1 MIKKLF
7 TTSLISAA
15 AILISACSSTPE
27 RPAWLD
33 GMDANYPANVYLTAS
48 GQAQTSSV
56 ADNRAL
62 ANLAKIFE
70 VSIADESIDFSEA
83 TISQS
88 NVSGSTVRQVDNK
101 QTLSR
106 FVNTQAQQVLQG
118 TSIVERWQD
127 PVTGQQSSLAVM
139 KKAPAAALF
148 MQSVRAA
155 DEQTSAAVKY
165 AEQQAPNPLLA
176 LSSLESARQ
185 RQITRLNDNNNL
197 RVVTGNDVNV
207 EYSVETLTQMI
218 KSRLAAL
225 SFSTSATDE
234 QALLSLQSAA
244 SDVGVQLTDESQY
257 KLVLTLDKG
266 TPEQRQ
272 AWYWLRGNVVLNVMD
287 GNNSISSQRWPF
299 KISAQSE
306 QLLEQRLAV
315 KLTAELP
322 AYVYQLLT
330 PEVK

>member
-1 MIKKLF
+1 MMNKLF
-7 TTSLISAA
+7 STSLISAA
-15 AILISACSSTPE
+15 AILLSACSSTPE
-27 RPAWLD
+27 RPNWLD
-33 GMDANYPANVYLTAS
+33 GADVNYPANVYLTAS
-48 GQAQTSSV
+48 GQAQTASV

-83 TISQS
+83 SISQS
-88 NVSGSTVRQVDNK
+88 NASGSTIRQVDNK

-118 TSIVERWQD
+118 VSIAERWQD

-139 KKAPAAALF
+139 KRAPAAALF
-148 MQSVRAA
+148 MQSIRAA
-155 DEQTSAAVKY
+155 DDQTSAAVKY
-165 AEQQAPNPLLA
+165 AEQQAPNPLIA

-197 RVVTGNDVNV
+197 RVVTGNDINV

-218 KSRLAAL
+218 KIRLAAL
-225 SFSTSATDE
+225 SFTTSATDE
-234 QALLSLQSAA
+234 QALLSLQGAA
-244 SDVGVQLTDESQY
+244 SEVGVQLKDNSQY

-266 TPEQRQ
+266 AVEQRQ
-272 AWYWLRGNVVLNVMD
+272 AWYWLRGNIVLHVMD
-287 GNNSISSQRWPF
+287 GNNSISNKRWPF

-306 QLLEQRLAV
+306 QLLEQRLAA
-315 KLTAELP
+315 KLTMKLP
-322 AYVYQLLT
+322 AYVYQILT

>member
-1 MIKKLF
+1 MINKF
-7 TTSLISAA
+7 FSTSLISAA
-15 AILISACSSTPE
+15 AILMSACSSTPE

-33 GMDANYPANVYLTAS
+33 GADVNYPENVYLSAS
-48 GQAQTSSV
+48 GQAKSASV

-83 TISQS
+83 SISQS
-88 NVSGSTVRQVDNK
+88 NASGSTIRQVDNK

-118 TSIVERWQD
+118 TRIVERWQD
-127 PVTGQQSSLAVM
+127 PVSGEQSSLAVM

-148 MQSVRAA
+148 MQSIRAA

-165 AEQQAPNPLLA
+165 AEQQAPNPLIA

-197 RVVTGNDVNV
+197 RVVTGNDINV
-207 EYSVETLTQMI
+207 EYSVETLTKMI

-225 SFSTSATDE
+225 SFSTLATDD
-234 QALLSLQSAA
+234 QALLSLQGGA
-244 SDVGVQLTDESQY
+244 SEVGVQLKDDSQY

-266 TPEQRQ
+266 AVEQRQ
-272 AWYWLRGNVVLNVMD
+272 AWYWLRGNIVLNVMD
-287 GNNSISSQRWPF
+287 GNSSISNKRWPF

-306 QLLEQRLAV
+306 QLLEQRLAT
-315 KLTAELP
+315 KLSSELP
-322 AYVYQLLT
+322 GYVYQVLT
-330 PEVK
+330 PEI

>member
-1 MIKKLF
+1 MINKF
-7 TTSLISAA
+7 FSTSLISAA
-15 AILISACSSTPE
+15 AILMSACSSTPE

-33 GMDANYPANVYLTAS
+33 GADVNYPENVYLSAS
-48 GQAQTSSV
+48 GQAKSASV

-83 TISQS
+83 SISQS
-88 NVSGSTVRQVDNK
+88 NASGSTIRQVDNK

-118 TSIVERWQD
+118 TRIVERWQD
-127 PVTGQQSSLAVM
+127 PVSGQQSSLAVM

-148 MQSVRAA
+148 MQSIRAA

-165 AEQQAPNPLLA
+165 AEQQAPNPLIA

-197 RVVTGNDVNV
+197 RVVTGNDINV
-207 EYSVETLTQMI
+207 EYSVETLTKMI

-225 SFSTSATDE
+225 SFSTLATDE
-234 QALLSLQSAA
+234 QALLSLQGGA
-244 SDVGVQLTDESQY
+244 SEVGVQLKDDSQY

-266 TPEQRQ
+266 AVEQRQ
-272 AWYWLRGNVVLNVMD
+272 AWYWLRGNIVLNVMD
-287 GNNSISSQRWPF
+287 GNSSISNKRWPF

-306 QLLEQRLAV
+306 QLLEQRLAT
-315 KLTAELP
+315 KLSTELP
-322 AYVYQLLT
+322 GYVYQVLT
-330 PEVK
+330 PEI

>member
-1 MIKKLF
+1 MINKLF
-7 TTSLISAA
+7 SSSVIAA
-15 AILISACSSTPE
+15 TAILLSACSSTPE
-27 RPAWLD
+27 APAWLD
-33 GMDANYPANVYLTAS
+33 GADVNYPTNVYLTAS
-48 GQAQTSSV
+48 GQAQSSSV

-83 TISQS
+83 SISQS
-88 NVSGSTVRQVDNK
+88 NASGSTVRQVENK

-148 MQSVRAA
+148 MQSIRAA
-155 DEQTSAAVKY
+155 DEQTNAAVKY
-165 AEQQAPNPLLA
+165 AEQQAPNPLIA
-176 LSSLESARQ
+176 LSALESARE

-207 EYSVETLTQMI
+207 LYSVETLTQMI
-218 KSRLAAL
+218 KTRLAAL
-225 SFSTSATDE
+225 AFATSATDE
-234 QALLSLQSAA
+234 QALLSLQSGAA
-244 SDVGVQLTDESQY
+244 EVGVQLQDDSQY
-257 KLVLTLDKG
+257 QLVLTLNKG
-266 TPEQRQ
+266 AVEQRQ
-272 AWYWLRGNVVLNVMD
+272 AWYWLQGNVVLNVMD
-287 GNNSISSQRWPF
+287 GDKSIANKRWPF

-315 KLTAELP
+315 KLNAALP
-322 AYVYQLLT
+322 DYVYQVLT
-330 PEVK
+330 PEL

>member
-1 MIKKLF
+1 MINKLF
-7 TTSLISAA
+7 STSLISAA

-27 RPAWLD
+27 RPTWLD
-33 GMDANYPANVYLTAS
+33 GADVNYPASVYLTAS
-48 GQAQTSSV
+48 GQAKSTSV

-83 TISQS
+83 SISQS
-88 NVSGSTVRQVDNK
+88 NASGSTIRQVDNK

-118 TSIVERWQD
+118 THIVERWQD
-127 PVTGQQSSLAVM
+127 PVTGQLSSLAVM

-148 MQSVRAA
+148 MQSIRAA

-165 AEQQAPNPLLA
+165 AEQQAPNPLIA
-176 LSSLESARQ
+176 LSALESARQ
-185 RQITRLNDNNNL
+185 RQITRLNDDNNL
-197 RVVTGNDVNV
+197 RVVTGNDINV

-225 SFSTSATDE
+225 SFATSAADE
-234 QALLSLQSAA
+234 QVLLSLQGAA
-244 SDVGVQLTDESQY
+244 SEVGVQLKDDSQY

-266 TPEQRQ
+266 AVEQRQ

-287 GNNSISSQRWPF
+287 GNKSISNQRWPF

-306 QLLEQRLAV
+306 PLLEQRLAA
-315 KLTAELP
+315 KLSTDLP
-322 AYVYQLLT
+322 GYVYQVLT
-330 PEVK
+330 PEM

>member
-1 MIKKLF
+1 MMNKLF
-7 TTSLISAA
+7 STSLISAA
-15 AILISACSSTPE
+15 AILLSACSSTPE
-27 RPAWLD
+27 RPNWLD
-33 GMDANYPANVYLTAS
+33 GADVNYPANVYLTAS
-48 GQAQTSSV
+48 GQAQTASV

-62 ANLAKIFE
+62 ANLVKIFE

-83 TISQS
+83 SISQS
-88 NVSGSTVRQVDNK
+88 NASGSTIRQVDNK

-118 TSIVERWQD
+118 VSIAERWQD

-139 KKAPAAALF
+139 KRAPAAALF
-148 MQSVRAA
+148 MQSIRAA
-155 DEQTSAAVKY
+155 DDQTSAAVKY
-165 AEQQAPNPLLA
+165 AEQQAPNPLIA

-197 RVVTGNDVNV
+197 RVVTGNDINV

-218 KSRLAAL
+218 KTRLAAL
-225 SFSTSATDE
+225 SFTTSATDE
-234 QALLSLQSAA
+234 QALLSLQGAA
-244 SDVGVQLTDESQY
+244 SEVGVQLKDNSQY

-266 TPEQRQ
+266 AVEQRQ
-272 AWYWLRGNVVLNVMD
+272 AWYWLRGNIVLHVMD
-287 GNNSISSQRWPF
+287 GNNSISNKRWPF

-306 QLLEQRLAV
+306 QLLEQRLAA
-315 KLTAELP
+315 KLTMKLP
-322 AYVYQLLT
+322 AYVYQILT

>member
-7 TTSLISAA
+7 ATSLISVA
-15 AILISACSSTPE
+15 AILLSACSSTPE
-27 RPAWLD
+27 RPTWLD
-33 GMDANYPANVYLTAS
+33 GADVHYPANVYLIAS
-48 GQAQTSSV
+48 GQAKTSSV

-62 ANLAKIFE
+62 ANLAKIFA

-83 TISQS
+83 SISQS
-88 NVSGSTVRQVDNK
+88 NASGSTIRQVDNK

-118 TSIVERWQD
+118 TGIVERWLD
-127 PVTGQQSSLAVM
+127 PVSGLQSSLAVM

-148 MQSVRAA
+148 MQSIRAA
-155 DEQTSAAVKY
+155 DEQTRGAVKY
-165 AEQQAPNPLLA
+165 AEQQAPNPLIA
-176 LSSLESARQ
+176 LSALESARE

-197 RVVTGNDVNV
+197 RVVTGNDINV

-218 KSRLAAL
+218 KTRLAAL
-225 SFSTSATDE
+225 SFATSASDE
-234 QALLSLQSAA
+234 QALLALQGGAA
-244 SDVGVQLTDESQY
+244 EVGVQLKDDSQY

-266 TPEQRQ
+266 AVEQRQ
-272 AWYWLRGNVVLNVMD
+272 AWYWLRGNVVLTVMD
-287 GNNSISSQRWPF
+287 GHSSIANQRWPF

-315 KLTAELP
+315 KLSAALP
-322 AYVYQLLT
+322 DYVYQVLT
-330 PEVK
+330 PEM

>member
-1 MIKKLF
+1 MINKF
-7 TTSLISAA
+7 FSTSLISAA
-15 AILISACSSTPE
+15 AILMSACSSTPE
-27 RPAWLD
+27 RPTWLD
-33 GMDANYPANVYLTAS
+33 GADINYPANVYLTAS
-48 GQAQTSSV
+48 GQAKSTSV

-83 TISQS
+83 SISQS
-88 NVSGSTVRQVDNK
+88 NASGSTIRQVDNK

-118 TSIVERWQD
+118 TGIVERWQD
-127 PVTGQQSSLAVM
+127 PVSGQQSSLAVM

-148 MQSVRAA
+148 MQSIRAA

-165 AEQQAPNPLLA
+165 AEQQAPNPLIA

-185 RQITRLNDNNNL
+185 RQIIRLNDNNNL
-197 RVVTGNDVNV
+197 RVVTGNDINV

-225 SFSTSATDE
+225 SFATSATDE
-234 QALLSLQSAA
+234 QALLSLQGAA
-244 SDVGVQLTDESQY
+244 SEVGVQLKDDSQY

-266 TPEQRQ
+266 AVEQRQ
-272 AWYWLRGNVVLNVMD
+272 AWYWLRGNIVLNVMD
-287 GNNSISSQRWPF
+287 GNNSISNKRWPF
-299 KISAQSE
+299 KISAQSQ
-306 QLLEQRLAV
+306 QLLEQRLAA
-315 KLTAELP
+315 KLSTELP
-322 AYVYQLLT
+322 DYVYQVLT
-330 PEVK
+330 PEM

>member
-1 MIKKLF
+1 MINKF
-7 TTSLISAA
+7 FSTSLISAA
-15 AILISACSSTPE
+15 AILMSACSSTPE

-33 GMDANYPANVYLTAS
+33 GADVNYPENVYLSAS
-48 GQAQTSSV
+48 GQAKSASV

-83 TISQS
+83 SISQS
-88 NVSGSTVRQVDNK
+88 NASGSTIRQVDNK

-118 TSIVERWQD
+118 TRIVERWQD
-127 PVTGQQSSLAVM
+127 PVSGQQSSLAVM

-148 MQSVRAA
+148 MQSIRAA

-165 AEQQAPNPLLA
+165 AEQQAPNPLIA

-197 RVVTGNDVNV
+197 RVVTGNDINV
-207 EYSVETLTQMI
+207 EYSVETLTKMI

-225 SFSTSATDE
+225 SFSTLATDE
-234 QALLSLQSAA
+234 QALLSLQGGA
-244 SDVGVQLTDESQY
+244 SEVGVQLKDDSQY

-266 TPEQRQ
+266 AVEQRQ
-272 AWYWLRGNVVLNVMD
+272 AWYWLRGNIVLNVMD
-287 GNNSISSQRWPF
+287 GSRSISNKRWPF

-306 QLLEQRLAV
+306 QLLEQRLAT
-315 KLTAELP
+315 KLSTELP
-322 AYVYQLLT
+322 GYVYQVLT
-330 PEVK
+330 PEI

>member
-7 TTSLISAA
+7 STSLISVA
-15 AILISACSSTPE
+15 AILLSACSSTPE
-27 RPAWLD
+27 RPTWLD
-33 GMDANYPANVYLTAS
+33 GADVHYPANVYLTAS
-48 GQAQTSSV
+48 GQARTSSV

-83 TISQS
+83 SISQS
-88 NVSGSTVRQVDNK
+88 NASGSTIRQVENK

-118 TSIVERWQD
+118 TGIVERWQD
-127 PVTGQQSSLAVM
+127 PVSGQQSSLAVM

-148 MQSVRAA
+148 MQSIRAA

-165 AEQQAPNPLLA
+165 AEQQAPNPLIA
-176 LSSLESARQ
+176 LSALESARE

-197 RVVTGNDVNV
+197 RVVTGNDINV
-207 EYSVETLTQMI
+207 AYSVETLTQMI
-218 KSRLAAL
+218 KTRLAAL
-225 SFSTSATDE
+225 SFATSASDE
-234 QALLSLQSAA
+234 QTLLALQSGAA
-244 SDVGVQLTDESQY
+244 EVGVQLKDDSQY
-257 KLVLTLDKG
+257 KLVLTLEKG
-266 TPEQRQ
+266 AVEQRQ
-272 AWYWLRGNVVLNVMD
+272 AWYWLRGNVVLTVMD
-287 GNNSISSQRWPF
+287 GHSSIANKRWPF

-315 KLTAELP
+315 KLSADLP
-322 AYVYQLLT
+322 DYVYQVLT
-330 PEVK
+330 PKM

>member
-1 MIKKLF
+1 MINKF
-7 TTSLISAA
+7 FSTSLISAA
-15 AILISACSSTPE
+15 AILMSACSSTPE

-33 GMDANYPANVYLTAS
+33 GADVNYPENVYLSAS
-48 GQAQTSSV
+48 GQAKSASV

-83 TISQS
+83 SISQS
-88 NVSGSTVRQVDNK
+88 NASGSTIRQVDNK

-118 TSIVERWQD
+118 TRIIERWQD
-127 PVTGQQSSLAVM
+127 PVSGQQSSLAVM

-148 MQSVRAA
+148 MQSIRAA

-165 AEQQAPNPLLA
+165 AEQQAPNPLIA

-197 RVVTGNDVNV
+197 RVVTGNDINV
-207 EYSVETLTQMI
+207 EYSVETLTKMI

-225 SFSTSATDE
+225 SFSTLATDD
-234 QALLSLQSAA
+234 QALLSLQGGA
-244 SDVGVQLTDESQY
+244 SEVGVQLKDDSQY

-266 TPEQRQ
+266 AVEQRQ
-272 AWYWLRGNVVLNVMD
+272 AWYWLRGNIVLNVMD
-287 GNNSISSQRWPF
+287 GNSSISNKRWPF

-306 QLLEQRLAV
+306 QLLEQRLAT
-315 KLTAELP
+315 KLSTELP
-322 AYVYQLLT
+322 GYVYQVLT
-330 PEVK
+330 PEI

>member
-1 MIKKLF
+1 MINKF
-7 TTSLISAA
+7 FSISLISAA
-15 AILISACSSTPE
+15 AILMGACSSPPE
-27 RPAWLD
+27 RPTWLD
-33 GMDANYPANVYLTAS
+33 GTNVNYPANVYLTAS
-48 GQAQTSSV
+48 GQAKSSSV

-83 TISQS
+83 NISQS
-88 NVSGSTVRQVDNK
+88 NASGTTVRQVDNK

-118 TSIVERWQD
+118 TSITERWQD

-148 MQSVRAA
+148 MQSIRAA

-165 AEQQAPNPLLA
+165 AEQQAPNPLIA
-176 LSSLESARQ
+176 LSALESARE

-197 RVVTGNDVNV
+197 RVVTGNDINV

-225 SFSTSATDE
+225 SFATSATDE
-234 QALLSLQSAA
+234 QALLSLQSGAA
-244 SDVGVQLTDESQY
+244 EVGVQLKDDSQY

-266 TPEQRQ
+266 AVEQRQ
-272 AWYWLRGNVVLNVMD
+272 AWYWLQGNIVLHVMD
-287 GNNSISSQRWPF
+287 GTKSIANQRWPF

-315 KLTAELP
+315 KLNKALP
-322 AYVYQLLT
+322 GYVYQVLT
-330 PEVK
+330 PKM

>member
-1 MIKKLF
+1 MINKLF
-7 TTSLISAA
+7 STSLISAA
-15 AILISACSSTPE
+15 AILMSACSSTPE
-27 RPAWLD
+27 RPTWLD
-33 GMDANYPANVYLTAS
+33 GADVNYPQNVYLTAS
-48 GQAQTSSV
+48 GQAKTNSV

-83 TISQS
+83 NISQS
-88 NVSGSTVRQVDNK
+88 NVSGTTVRQVDNK

-148 MQSVRAA
+148 MQSIRAA

-165 AEQQAPNPLLA
+165 AEQQAPNPLIA
-176 LSSLESARQ
+176 LSALESARE

-197 RVVTGNDVNV
+197 RVVTGNDINV

-225 SFSTSATDE
+225 SFATAATDE
-234 QALLSLQSAA
+234 QALLSLQSGAA
-244 SDVGVQLTDESQY
+244 EVGVQLKDDSQY

-266 TPEQRQ
+266 AVEQRQ
-272 AWYWLRGNVVLNVMD
+272 AWYWLQGNVVLNVMD
-287 GNNSISSQRWPF
+287 GTKSIANKRWPF

-315 KLTAELP
+315 KLNKALP
-322 AYVYQLLT
+322 GYVYQVLT
-330 PEVK
+330 PKM

>member
-1 MIKKLF
+1 MINKF
-7 TTSLISAA
+7 FSTSLISAA
-15 AILISACSSTPE
+15 AILMSACSSTPE
-27 RPAWLD
+27 RPTWLD
-33 GMDANYPANVYLTAS
+33 SADVNYPANVYLTAS
-48 GQAQTSSV
+48 GQAKSTSV

-83 TISQS
+83 SISQS
-88 NVSGSTVRQVDNK
+88 NASGSTIRQVDNK

-118 TSIVERWQD
+118 TRIVERWQD
-127 PVTGQQSSLAVM
+127 PVTGQQSSLAIM

-148 MQSVRAA
+148 MQSIRAA

-165 AEQQAPNPLLA
+165 AEQQAPNPLIA

-197 RVVTGNDVNV
+197 RVVTGNDINV

-225 SFSTSATDE
+225 SFATTATDE
-234 QALLSLQSAA
+234 QALLSLQGAA
-244 SDVGVQLTDESQY
+244 SEVGVLLSNDSQY

-266 TPEQRQ
+266 AVEQRQ

-287 GNNSISSQRWPF
+287 GNKSISNKRWPF
-299 KISAQSE
+299 KISAQSK
-306 QLLEQRLAV
+306 QLLEQRLAT
-315 KLTAELP
+315 KLSTELP
-322 AYVYQLLT
+322 DYVYQVLT
-330 PEVK
+330 PEM

>member
-1 MIKKLF
+1 MINKF
-7 TTSLISAA
+7 FSTSLISAA
-15 AILISACSSTPE
+15 AILMSACSSTPE
-27 RPAWLD
+27 RPTWLD
-33 GMDANYPANVYLTAS
+33 GADINYPANVYLTAS
-48 GQAQTSSV
+48 GQAKSASV

-83 TISQS
+83 STSQS
-88 NVSGSTVRQVDNK
+88 NASGSTIRQVDNK

-118 TSIVERWQD
+118 TRIVERWQD
-127 PVTGQQSSLAVM
+127 PISGQQSSLAVM

-148 MQSVRAA
+148 MQSIRAA

-165 AEQQAPNPLLA
+165 AEQQAPNPLIA
-176 LSSLESARQ
+176 LSSLETARQ

-197 RVVTGNDVNV
+197 RVVTGNDINV

-225 SFSTSATDE
+225 SFSTSATDD
-234 QALLSLQSAA
+234 QALLSLQGGA
-244 SDVGVQLTDESQY
+244 SEVGVQLKDDSQY

-266 TPEQRQ
+266 AVEQRQ
-272 AWYWLRGNVVLNVMD
+272 AWYWLRGNIVLNVMD
-287 GNNSISSQRWPF
+287 GNRSISNKRWPF
-299 KISAQSE
+299 KISAQSK
-306 QLLEQRLAV
+306 QLLEQRLAT
-315 KLTAELP
+315 KLSTALP
-322 AYVYQLLT
+322 DYVYQVLT
-330 PEVK
+330 PEI

>member
-7 TTSLISAA
+7 STSLISVA
-15 AILISACSSTPE
+15 AILLSACSSIPE
-27 RPAWLD
+27 RPTWLD
-33 GMDANYPANVYLTAS
+33 GADVHYPANVYLTAS
-48 GQAQTSSV
+48 GQAKTSSV

-83 TISQS
+83 SISQS
-88 NVSGSTVRQVDNK
+88 NASGSTIRQVENK

-118 TSIVERWQD
+118 TGIVERWQD
-127 PVTGQQSSLAVM
+127 PVSGQQSSLAVM

-148 MQSVRAA
+148 MQSIRAA

-165 AEQQAPNPLLA
+165 AEQQAPNPLIA
-176 LSSLESARQ
+176 LSALESARE

-197 RVVTGNDVNV
+197 RVVTGNDINV
-207 EYSVETLTQMI
+207 AYSVETLTQMI
-218 KSRLAAL
+218 KTRLAAL
-225 SFSTSATDE
+225 SFATSASDE
-234 QALLSLQSAA
+234 QALLALQGGAA
-244 SDVGVQLTDESQY
+244 EVGVQLKDDSQY
-257 KLVLTLDKG
+257 KLVLTLEKG
-266 TPEQRQ
+266 AVEQRQ
-272 AWYWLRGNVVLNVMD
+272 AWYWLRGNVVLTVMD
-287 GNNSISSQRWPF
+287 GHSSIANKRWPF

-315 KLTAELP
+315 KLSADLP
-322 AYVYQLLT
+322 DYVYQVLT
-330 PEVK
+330 PKM

>member
-1 MIKKLF
+1 MINKLF
-7 TTSLISAA
+7 SSSVIAA
-15 AILISACSSTPE
+15 TAILLSACSSTPE
-27 RPAWLD
+27 APAWLD
-33 GMDANYPANVYLTAS
+33 GADVNYPTNVYLTAS
-48 GQAQTSSV
+48 GQAQSSSV

-70 VSIADESIDFSEA
+70 VSIADASIDFSEA
-83 TISQS
+83 SISQS
-88 NVSGSTVRQVDNK
+88 NASGSTVRQVENK

-148 MQSVRAA
+148 MQSIRAA
-155 DEQTSAAVKY
+155 DEQTNAAVKY
-165 AEQQAPNPLLA
+165 AEQQAPNPLIA
-176 LSSLESARQ
+176 LSALESARE

-207 EYSVETLTQMI
+207 LYSVETLTQMI
-218 KSRLAAL
+218 KTRLAAL
-225 SFSTSATDE
+225 AFATSATDE
-234 QALLSLQSAA
+234 QALLSLQSGAA
-244 SDVGVQLTDESQY
+244 EVGVQLQDDSQY
-257 KLVLTLDKG
+257 QLVLTLNKG
-266 TPEQRQ
+266 AVEQRQ
-272 AWYWLRGNVVLNVMD
+272 AWYWLQGNVVLNVMD
-287 GNNSISSQRWPF
+287 GDKSIANKRWPF

-315 KLTAELP
+315 KLNAALP
-322 AYVYQLLT
+322 DYVYQVLT
-330 PEVK
+330 PEL

>member
-7 TTSLISAA
+7 STSLISVAV
-15 AILISACSSTPE
+15 ILLSACSSTAE
-27 RPAWLD
+27 RPTWLD
-33 GMDANYPANVYLTAS
+33 GADVHYPENVYLTAS
-48 GQAQTSSV
+48 GQAKASSV

-83 TISQS
+83 SISQS
-88 NVSGSTVRQVDNK
+88 NASGSTIRQVENK

-118 TSIVERWQD
+118 TRIVERWQD
-127 PVTGQQSSLAVM
+127 PVSGQQSSLAVM

-148 MQSVRAA
+148 MQSIRAA

-165 AEQQAPNPLLA
+165 AEQQAPNPLIA
-176 LSSLESARQ
+176 LSALESARE

-197 RVVTGNDVNV
+197 RVVTGNDINV

-225 SFSTSATDE
+225 SFATSASDE
-234 QALLSLQSAA
+234 QALLALQSGAA
-244 SDVGVQLTDESQY
+244 GVGVQLKNDSQY

-266 TPEQRQ
+266 AVEQRQ
-272 AWYWLRGNVVLNVMD
+272 AWYWLRGNVVLTVMD
-287 GNNSISSQRWPF
+287 GHSSIANKRWPF

-315 KLTAELP
+315 KLSAALP
-322 AYVYQLLT
+322 DYVYQVLT
-330 PEVK
+330 PEM